1 MERRKTIARKIT
13 LTTIKCGEM
22 EIIDGQPKANEL
34 DDVKVIGSLT
44 MEKAVKIV
52 KEKYGLKA
60 NVLHL
65 VEETNTYRLPIE
77 TFIEH
82 ATIDSEQTEIE

>member
-1 MERRKTIARKIT
+1 MKRRKTIARKIT

-34 DDVKVIGSLT
+34 EDVKIIGSLT

-60 NVLHL
+60 NVLNL
-65 VEETNTYRLPIE
+65 IEETNTYRIPIDK
-77 TFIEH
+77 FIEH
-82 ATIDSEQTEIE
+82 ATIDIEQTEIK